1 MKTWQHILLGIILG
15 LLFSAVVYL
24 VAVPPKG
31 TPISLEPFS
40 TPGPITIYIHGS
52 VQQPGVYTL
61 PHISRL
67 SEAVEAAGGMLDTA
81 DTSSINLAQRLNE
94 GENIRIPSIEDRV
107 VVQAIQSNGADEK
120 PELTFPININTA
132 AQADLETLPGIGVT
146 RAKDIITYRETNG
159 PFLTIDEIQE
169 VPGIG
174 PATFERLRPLISVAN

>member
-31 TPISLEPFS
+31 TPISLEPLS
-40 TPGPITIYIHGS
+40 TPGPITVYIHGS

-67 SEAVEAAGGMLDTA
+67 SDAVKAAGGMLDTA
-81 DTSSINLAQRLNE
+81 DTSSINLAQSLKE
-94 GENIRIPSIEDRV
+94 GENIRIPSKEDRV
-107 VVQAIQSNGADEK
+107 VVPAIQGNGTDEK
-120 PELTFPININTA
+120 SVSTSPININTA
-132 AQADLETLPGIGVT
+132 TQADLETLPGIGVT
-146 RAKDIITYRETNG
+146 RAKDIITHRETNG
-159 PFLTIDEIQE
+159 PFLTIDEIQK